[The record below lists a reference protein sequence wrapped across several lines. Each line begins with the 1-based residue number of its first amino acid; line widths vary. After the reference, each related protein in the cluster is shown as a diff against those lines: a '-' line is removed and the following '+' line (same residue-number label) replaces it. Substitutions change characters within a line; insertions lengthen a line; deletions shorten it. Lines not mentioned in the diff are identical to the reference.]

1 MIRINA
7 HYSRKVPGAQE
18 FSSEQAGASL
28 EVEIADASA
37 PQIQH
42 HLQEL
47 WNSLRQAV
55 DAELGV
61 AVAERRAQNPV
72 FGNGQ
77 HRLSD
82 QFAGHGRNGNGHTNQ
97 FQEAPRNGVWNDR
110 VPALDTLAPNGGSNG
125 SDERATRKQ
134 IGFLL
139 ASARR
144 TRNLDATAL
153 KALIQR
159 EFNCGLNDLTKR
171 QAGDLIDRFQGRKSA

>member
-28 EVEIADASA
+28 EIEVADAAA
-37 PQIQH
+37 PQIRHQ
-42 HLQEL
+42 LQEL

-55 DAELGV
+55 DAELGI
-61 AVAERRAQNPV
+61 AEQPARNAV

-77 HRLSD
+77 HRLTE
-82 QFAGHGRNGNGHTNQ
+82 QTAGNGRNGNGLAAHSND
-97 FQEAPRNGVWNDR
+97 APRTGDWNER
-110 VPALDTLAPNGGSNG
+110 GPVLDLPPSNSANGG
-125 SDERATRKQ
+125 DERATRKQ

-144 TRNLDATAL
+144 TRNLDAAAL
-153 KALIQR
+153 KSLIQR
-159 EFNCGLNDLTKR
+159 EFGCGLNDLSKR